1 MSWIIILLGCIYI
14 SICILYAWFEG
25 RKKATGF
32 IGSLL
37 ILLVLPFIGY
47 WIIELLSNR
56 KAKGC
61 AWCGNKYNEAVYC
74 GMCGKNDNGDIRSG
88 FKSKDDL

>member
-1 MSWIIILLGCIYI
+1 MDNITAALIYI
-14 SICILYAWFEG
+14 SICILYAGFEG

-74 GMCGKNDNGDIRSG
+74 GMCGKNDNGDIRPG